1 MLKGS
6 TSVKTN
12 GTLLKELE
20 KRFGGKNRVLVG
32 VPKGAGTYED
42 GTLIAVV
49 AAANE
54 FGATIQHPGGTPY
67 GYKTKEDAV
76 AGRVRFMRKGE
87 GVMQLGV
94 TSAHKITIPERP
106 ALRTGAR
113 DAMPEIKQLS
123 IVSLRK
129 INEGGMTMTQLS
141 DQIGSLAVAKI
152 QETISN
158 GVGPANADSTI
169 KQKGSSTPLVNNG
182 HYRQS
187 IRHVLVD
194 ESEDIKVGI

>member
-1 MLKGS
+1 MRISGS
-6 TSVKTN
+6 TSVRMKGN
-12 GTLLKELE
+12 LLKELS

-67 GYKTKEDAV
+67 GYKTEADAE
-76 AGRVRFMRKGE
+76 AGRVRFLRKGE
-87 GVMQLGV
+87 GVLQLGL
-94 TSAHKITIPERP
+94 TSPHKIVIPERP
-106 ALRTGAR
+106 AIRTGAKA
-113 DAMPEIKQLS
+113 AMPEIKQLS
-123 IVSLRK
+123 IIS
-129 INEGGMTMTQLS
+129 IDQLAN
-141 DQIGSLAVAKI
+141 QMGELAVGTI

-158 GVGPANADSTI
+158 GVSPPNAPSTI
-169 KQKGSSTPLVNNG
+169 KKKKSSTPLIDKG

-187 IRHVLVD
+187 IRHVVID
-194 ESEDIKVGI
+194 EHEEVKLGL

>member
-1 MLKGS
+1 MKG
-6 TSVKTN
+6 N
-12 GTLLKELE
+12 LLKELS

-67 GYKTKEDAV
+67 GYKTEADAE
-76 AGRVRFMRKGE
+76 AGRVRFLRKGE
-87 GVMQLGV
+87 GVLQLGL
-94 TSAHKITIPERP
+94 TSPHKIVIPERP
-106 ALRTGAR
+106 AIRTGAKA
-113 DAMPEIKQLS
+113 AMPEIKQLS
-123 IVSLRK
+123 IISIRK
-129 INEGGMTMTQLS
+129 INEGSMTMDQLAN
-141 DQIGSLAVAKI
+141 QMGELAVGKI

-158 GVGPANADSTI
+158 GVSPPNAPSTI
-169 KQKGSSTPLVNNG
+169 KKKKSSTPLIDKG

-187 IRHVLVD
+187 IRHVVID
-194 ESEDIKVGI
+194 EHEEVKLGL